1 MATDPIQEGQEL
13 MLGGEY
19 EAAQEIF
26 LSILRDAPHDDNAWY
41 HLGLC
46 HLGAENLAEAET
58 CLRRCLELN
67 GRHIDALIEL
77 GEVEYALNR
86 PEQAMLTFSR
96 ATSQDPQN
104 SRAWVAVAR
113 IHEMLGMDEEA
124 VANYER
130 AMMLSEPADAP
141 SYDLALAYARV
152 GKLLRADII
161 MDGLISDT
169 LRQGTQNFMADL
181 APGAR
186 DDLME
191 YLAEM
196 KGDRDEIR
204 ESYQEEHGFPI
215 DSARFMYQIRLAVHE
230 FPVERRQVVLR
241 ELRLLRLMGS
251 NPEGK
256 AALHRLNTLE
266 GHYSGQQLACFEYAL
281 SRLLDQPSEWERPEY
296 ASAWEEVESLF
307 A

>member
-1 MATDPIQEGQEL
+1 LANDPIQEGQEL
-13 MLGGEY
+13 MLGGDY
-19 EAAQEIF
+19 AAAQEIF
-26 LSILRDAPHDDNAWY
+26 LALLRDDPHDDNAWY

-46 HLGAENLAEAET
+46 HLGAENLPEAED

-67 GRHIDALIEL
+67 PRHIDALIEL
-77 GEVEYALNR
+77 GEVEFAGNQ
-86 PEQAMLTFSR
+86 PEQAMLTFSK
-96 ATSQDPQN
+96 ATAQDPQN
-104 SRAWVAVAR
+104 ARAWVAVAR

-130 AMMLSEPADAP
+130 AMMLSDPADAP

-169 LRQGTQNFMADL
+169 LRQGTQNFVADL

-196 KGDRDEIR
+196 KQDRDEIR
-204 ESYQEEHGFPI
+204 ADYLERHGFAI
-215 DSARFMYQIRLAVHE
+215 DTARFMYQIRLITAE
-230 FPVERRQVVLR
+230 STDEQRQAALR

-251 NPEGK
+251 DPEGK
-256 AALHRLNTLE
+256 PAVHRLHTLE
-266 GHYSGQQLACFEYAL
+266 GHFSGQQLAAFEYAL
-281 SRLLDQPSEWERPEY
+281 SRQLGQESEWRTACFDEVW
-296 ASAWEEVESLF
+296 SEVESLF
-307 A
+307 